1 MSRMVR
7 YEPISVLSDL
17 NKLFERTLYPV
28 NSSSDTSEVE
38 TGQWS
43 PSVDI
48 QENENDFK
56 LLLDL
61 PGIEKDNIHISMENN
76 VLSIQGE
83 RLTETSNKSNGF
95 CRTER
100 VSGKFYRRFTLP
112 ETANEENIKAEMS
125 KGVLDI
131 TIGKKELSKP
141 KSIKIKC
148 RD

>member
-7 YEPISVLSDL
+7 YEPISVLNDL

-83 RLTETSNKSNGF
+83 RLTETSNKVNGF

-112 ETANEENIKAEMS
+112 ETANEDNIKAEMS

-131 TIGKKELSKP
+131 TIGKKEVSKP